1 MRQNPESSDLASEVM
16 RDICLRG
23 NICPQQVVL
32 HSDNGSPTK
41 GAAMLATMQALGVT
55 PSLSRPAVSNYNPYS
70 ESLFKS
76 AQIPFR
82 LAAPSIR
89 APPGGPSVNGRVCA
103 LV

>member
-70 ESLFKS
+70 ESLFKTLKYRS
-76 AQIPFR
+76 DYPRQAFEHL
-82 LAAPSIR
+82 LAAHQ
-89 APPGGPSVNGRVCA
+89 
-103 LV
+103 